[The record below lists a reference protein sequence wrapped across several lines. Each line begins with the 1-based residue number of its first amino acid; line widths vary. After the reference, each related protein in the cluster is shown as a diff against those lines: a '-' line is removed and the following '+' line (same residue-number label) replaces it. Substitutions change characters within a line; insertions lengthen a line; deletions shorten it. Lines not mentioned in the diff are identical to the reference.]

1 MQGIGT
7 DEKRIIKEIIGHTNA
22 QRQLIKERY
31 KVMYGKTLEHDL
43 KSELS
48 GDFEDVV
55 IALLEP
61 TVEYE
66 AHCLKKAISVNRF
79 RKYCIFLSN

>member
-31 KVMYGKTLEHDL
+31 KVMYGQTLEHDL
-43 KSELS
+43 KSELN
-48 GDFEDVV
+48 DEFEDIV

-61 TVEYE
+61 TVDYD
-66 AHCLKKAISVNRF
+66 AHCLKNAISVNIL
-79 RKYCIFLSN
+79 KIKLVL

>member
-31 KVMYGKTLEHDL
+31 KVMYGQTLEHDL

-48 GDFEDVV
+48 GEFEDIV

-61 TVEYE
+61 TVEYD
-66 AHCLKKAISVNRF
+66 AHCLKNAISVN
-79 RKYCIFLSN
+79 IFKIKIVF